1 MAVSGAN
8 LHNVFMLLTL
18 EPQLARN
25 PYLVLHVRRN
35 HLVSDTL
42 RELTSYSDVDL
53 KKPLKV
59 RWNHLQVTDLLE
71 GSPSAFLTMLVSSFT
86 QVIFDGE
93 EAVDAGGVTKEFFLL
108 LLKELMDP
116 IYGMFTFHNESNL
129 LWFSDKVSCRV
140 IWLIIHFNITVLLT
154 NGEPGMMP
162 LEFCARLK
170 TASLGSSEG
179 LHNTNRCHGS
189 AVRLQSVQSQ
199 CLCVRVDQ

>member
-59 RWNHLQVTDLLE
+59 RAEQNHLKGPLN
-71 GSPSAFLTMLVSSFT
+71 
-86 QVIFDGE
+86 IWK
-93 EAVDAGGVTKEFFLL
+93 EACGA
-108 LLKELMDP
+108 
-116 IYGMFTFHNESNL
+116 
-129 LWFSDKVSCRV
+129 
-140 IWLIIHFNITVLLT
+140 LLT
-154 NGEPGMMP
+154 
-162 LEFCARLK
+162 C
-170 TASLGSSEG
+170 SCSSSP
-179 LHNTNRCHGS
+179 R
-189 AVRLQSVQSQ
+189 
-199 CLCVRVDQ
+199 

>member
-59 RWNHLQVTDLLE
+59 RGARNHRKGPLN
-71 GSPSAFLTMLVSSFT
+71 
-86 QVIFDGE
+86 IW
-93 EAVDAGGVTKEFFLL
+93 KE
-108 LLKELMDP
+108 
-116 IYGMFTFHNESNL
+116 T
-129 LWFSDKVSCRV
+129 C
-140 IWLIIHFNITVLLT
+140 
-154 NGEPGMMP
+154 
-162 LEFCARLK
+162 
-170 TASLGSSEG
+170 
-179 LHNTNRCHGS
+179 
-189 AVRLQSVQSQ
+189 
-199 CLCVRVDQ
+199 CLF

>member
-1 MAVSGAN
+1 MV
-8 LHNVFMLLTL
+8 LTL

-35 HLVSDTL
+35 LLVNDTL

-59 RWNHLQVTDLLE
+59 REAWKHLQVAGLLE
-71 GSPSAFLTMLVSSFT
+71 GSLRSFSHPLVSFFT

-129 LWFSDKVSCRV
+129 LWFSDKVRQFSKSGFLR
-140 IWLIIHFNITVLLT
+140 
-154 NGEPGMMP
+154 
-162 LEFCARLK
+162 
-170 TASLGSSEG
+170 
-179 LHNTNRCHGS
+179 
-189 AVRLQSVQSQ
+189 QSQ
-199 CLCVRVDQ
+199 NMNVSWIGDSKYCVSE

>member
-59 RWNHLQVTDLLE
+59 RGARNHRKGPLN
-71 GSPSAFLTMLVSSFT
+71 
-86 QVIFDGE
+86 IWK
-93 EAVDAGGVTKEFFLL
+93 EACCLFWPGGVVLHPG
-108 LLKELMDP
+108 D
-116 IYGMFTFHNESNL
+116 
-129 LWFSDKVSCRV
+129 LWWRGSRGCRRSHKRILPAAV
-140 IWLIIHFNITVLLT
+140 K
-154 NGEPGMMP
+154 G
-162 LEFCARLK
+162 A
-170 TASLGSSEG
+170 
-179 LHNTNRCHGS
+179 HGS
-189 AVRLQSVQSQ
+189 GLWDVHLSQWVKPAVVLRQSKSIFMVWFPPTQN
-199 CLCVRVDQ
+199 VDDAWGF

>member
-59 RWNHLQVTDLLE
+59 RLERNHLKGPEHLE
-71 GSPSAFLTMLVSSFT
+71 GSLGT
-86 QVIFDGE
+86 
-93 EAVDAGGVTKEFFLL
+93 
-108 LLKELMDP
+108 
-116 IYGMFTFHNESNL
+116 
-129 LWFSDKVSCRV
+129 
-140 IWLIIHFNITVLLT
+140 LLT
-154 NGEPGMMP
+154 HS
-162 LEFCARLK
+162 C
-170 TASLGSSEG
+170 SSSP
-179 LHNTNRCHGS
+179 R
-189 AVRLQSVQSQ
+189 
-199 CLCVRVDQ
+199 